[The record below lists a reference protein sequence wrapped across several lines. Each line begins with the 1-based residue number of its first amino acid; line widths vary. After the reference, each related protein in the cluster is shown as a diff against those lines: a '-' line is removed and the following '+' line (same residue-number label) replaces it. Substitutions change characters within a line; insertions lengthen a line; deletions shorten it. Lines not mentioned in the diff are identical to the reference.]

1 MNIYL
6 AVTNKFIENDTTDI
20 QQICSF
26 SHRSILHWASVH
38 GNLRMMNWAIENKI
52 QVNLKS
58 KNGNTALHEAVIP
71 RDNVTQETH
80 LEMIRILLSAGA
92 DITIR
97 NNKGQTALTLAACPE
112 LINCIVQLSSERL
125 LFIESTLL
133 CADLV
138 LEETILRETHGYVDE
153 NKEEEE
159 EKEEDI
165 IIRTPDREPFFSD
178 FVTTVHNSQQMWEKI
193 FHYV

>member
-125 LFIESTLL
+125 LFI
-133 CADLV
+133 
-138 LEETILRETHGYVDE
+138 
-153 NKEEEE
+153 
-159 EKEEDI
+159 
-165 IIRTPDREPFFSD
+165 
-178 FVTTVHNSQQMWEKI
+178 
-193 FHYV
+193 